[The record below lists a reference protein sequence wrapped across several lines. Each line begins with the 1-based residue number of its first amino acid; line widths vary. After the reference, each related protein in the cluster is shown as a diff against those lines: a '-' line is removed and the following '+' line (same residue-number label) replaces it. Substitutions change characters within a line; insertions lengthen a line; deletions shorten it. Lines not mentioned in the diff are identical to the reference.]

1 MKAALV
7 GLVVIAAGCSG
18 AQHLT
23 PTHGRATRAFQ
34 ERQRV
39 TPFPE
44 YRESVK
50 GLDAQ
55 ESAIIAKSYRES
67 LAPKG
72 TRTEEEEEVL
82 IIEQPKAM
90 QRPQAL
96 APSVPQGDR

>member
-7 GLVVIAAGCSG
+7 GLVVIAAGCGGSN
-18 AQHLT
+18 LT
-23 PTHGRATRAFQ
+23 PTHGRATRAFL

-44 YRESVK
+44 YKEAIE

-72 TRTEEEEEVL
+72 TRMDEEPEVL
-82 IIEQPKAM
+82 IVQQPKAM
-90 QRPQAL
+90 QRPEGL
-96 APSVPQGDR
+96 APSVPKEDR